1 MLFNWYILFP
11 VVFANTFALTFFI
24 YFFINNKT
32 KETRKSL
39 RKYYQAFSRHHLFSC
54 SFYTFETTPKET
66 LPFENGESL
75 SAAPLNKLCIIISP
89 LSHPSCTGRLSFTSF
104 LRLFRVNMDL
114 SLSLLTP
121 NKIHPVCLPW
131 CVHPY
136 NQ

>member
-1 MLFNWYILFP
+1 MLLNWYILFP
-11 VVFANTFALTFFI
+11 AVFANKFALIF
-24 YFFINNKT
+24 FFINNKT

-39 RKYYQAFSRHHLFSC
+39 RKYYQAFSHNLFSC
-54 SFYTFETTPKET
+54 SFYTSETTPKET

-89 LSHPSCTGRLSFTSF
+89 LSQPSCTGRLSFTSF

-131 CVHPY
+131 CVRPY